1 MMPIERSSTGVYMM
15 HLTFQALCVYEG
27 AVSSHSKGPNRLTL
41 HCVLIVRC
49 YSHYYVF
56 QLGHNIETILYMPA
70 VMPLRKALQL

>member
-15 HLTFQALCVYEG
+15 HLTFKALCVYEG

-41 HCVLIVRC
+41 HCVLIVC
-49 YSHYYVF
+49 CTSHYYVF

-70 VMPLRKALQL
+70 IMPLRKALQL